1 MSKWQAIKKREE
13 QLAQEVQLMK
23 QKISEME
30 RQYSK
35 WTLPGFRG
43 FGTAQAGAQA
53 AAQPAGSQQPTAA

>member
-1 MSKWQAIKKREE
+1 
-13 QLAQEVQLMK
+13 MK

-53 AAQPAGSQQPTAA
+53 AAQPAGTQQPTAA

>member
-1 MSKWQAIKKREE
+1 
-13 QLAQEVQLMK
+13 MK

-43 FGTAQAGAQA
+43 LGTAQA
-53 AAQPAGSQQPTAA
+53 AAQPAGTQQPTAA